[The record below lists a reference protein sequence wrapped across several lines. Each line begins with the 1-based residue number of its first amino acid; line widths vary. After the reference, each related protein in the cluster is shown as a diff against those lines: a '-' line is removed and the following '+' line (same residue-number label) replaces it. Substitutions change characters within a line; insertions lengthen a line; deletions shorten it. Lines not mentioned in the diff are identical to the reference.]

1 LENADQ
7 ALFIWLNGLAGG
19 FALFD
24 SVVGWVASDHLVPVS
39 LSLTLVVLWFT
50 GVDKEAREK
59 HQIGLM
65 LALISLALSS
75 LVVLIINAFYE
86 RPRPFE
92 VMDVTLLFYRPTDP
106 SFPANSAAA
115 AFALA
120 AAIWLVNRRVGTA
133 MIVAAVG
140 YGLSRIIA
148 GVHYPLDVLAG
159 WFIAVLVTL
168 AVFRLK
174 ELVMPVLRAF
184 LRLARIFCL
193 A

>member
-1 LENADQ
+1 MENADQ